1 MLLDRYVIKRDG
13 RKVPFDKEKIKKAL
27 DGAFQ
32 DVRQTDCFDDNIL
45 NTILRRIRNYSFKD
59 PISVEQIQD
68 IVEQVLMEK
77 GYYNVAKAYIRYRYL
92 HELERQ
98 KRTDYEVLGMI
109 EGIDDYWSKEN
120 SNKDVHS
127 VSVQRD
133 YLAGILS
140 TDIAKRYIF
149 SKEVVEAHEAG
160 IVHQHDMD
168 YMAQNAL
175 TNCELINLNDMLQNG
190 TVINKVHI
198 NKPHRLITATT
209 LTTQIM
215 ASVCAHTYGGQTIT
229 LTHLAPFVRDSYNIF
244 VKKYQEVGLSQDVV
258 EKLAKQDLNKEI
270 ADAVQTF
277 NYQISTLFTL
287 NGQAPFCSVAM
298 YINETDEYK
307 EELILLIL
315 EFLKQRKEG
324 MPNREGIMVTQ
335 AFPKLLYF
343 LDEDNYKPG
352 TKYWYVT
359 QKAIECSSCRLTPD
373 YISVKNMKKYKI
385 NGNGDGD
392 VFPCMGCRSF
402 LHPDPTGNGYDNI
415 ANTKDYDG
423 KPKYYGRF
431 NCGVS
436 SINLPD
442 IAFAC
447 NGDMNKF
454 WEIFNERMEI
464 LHKGLQTRIERISKV
479 KASAAPIL
487 WMDGAM
493 ARLDANETLDK
504 LVHNFYASISVGY
517 VGLYETV
524 KILTGKSHTT
534 PEGYKV
540 AVEIMNALNNK
551 ANQWKAEE
559 NVAYSVYSSPAESLC
574 YKFATKTRERYPEK
588 FQALFG
594 NKKYFE
600 NSYHIASSEPIDP
613 FEKIKFEGKFQPL
626 APGGNLSYIESVDL
640 SNNIEALYPI
650 IEAIYNDIMYCE
662 INIKTSYCHVCGM
675 TQTIDV
681 HKDNNGNTWW
691 ECKNCGNTDTSKMDV
706 AARTCGYVGTN
717 FWNDGK
723 TQEIASRYVHLD
735 DHNVEE

>member
-1 MLLDRYVIKRDG
+1 MNTVIKRDG
-13 RKVPFDKEKIKKAL
+13 RKVQFDKQKIKDAVN
-27 DGAFQ
+27 GAFQ
-32 DVRQTDCFDDNIL
+32 DVNGQECNDNGVLARVMGYINAYQEL
-45 NTILRRIRNYSFKD
+45 SDTIE
-59 PISVEQIQD
+59 VEKIQD
-68 IVEQVLMEK
+68 IVERSLMEER
-77 GYYNVAKAYIRYRYL
+77 YYNVAKAYIRYRYE
-92 HELERQ
+92 HELTRQ

-109 EGIDDYWSKEN
+109 EGVDDYWSKEN

-149 SKEVVEAHEAG
+149 PKEVVEAHEAG

-198 NKPHRLITATT
+198 NKPHRLITAMT

-244 VKKYQEVGLSQDVV
+244 VQKYKDAGLDATTI
-258 EKLAKQDLNKEI
+258 EKLAKQDLDKEI

-298 YINETDEYK
+298 YINETNDFK

-315 EFLKQRKEG
+315 EFLKQRKQG

-352 TKYWYVT
+352 TKYWDIT
-359 QKAIECSSCRLTPD
+359 KKAIECSSCRLTPD

-402 LHPDPTGNGYDNI
+402 LHPDPTGNGYNNI
-415 ANTKDYDG
+415 AKAKDYDG

-447 NGDMNKF
+447 DGDMNKF
-454 WEIFNERMEI
+454 WQIFDERMEI
-464 LHKGLQTRIERISKV
+464 LHKGLQTRINRISKV

-493 ARLDANETLDK
+493 ARLEADETLDK
-504 LVHNFYASISVGY
+504 LVHNLYASISIGY

-540 AVEIMNALNNK
+540 AIDIMNALNDK

-588 FQALFG
+588 FQELFG

-662 INIKTSYCHVCGM
+662 INIKTSYCHVCGL

-681 HKDNNGNTWW
+681 HKDENGNTWW
-691 ECKNCGNTDTSKMDV
+691 ECKNCGNTDTAKMDV

-723 TQEIASRYVHLD
+723 TQEIASRYIHLD
-735 DHNVEE
+735 DHDIEEQ

>member
-1 MLLDRYVIKRDG
+1 MNTVVKRDG
-13 RKVPFDKEKIKKAL
+13 RKVQFDRQKIQDAI

-32 DVRQTDCFDDNIL
+32 DVSGRKCNDNGVLACIMRYINAYQEL
-45 NTILRRIRNYSFKD
+45 SDTIE
-59 PISVEQIQD
+59 VEKIQD
-68 IVEQVLMEK
+68 IVERSLMEM
-77 GYYNVAKAYIRYRYL
+77 GYYNVAKAYIRYRYE
-92 HELERQ
+92 HELTRQ

-109 EGIDDYWSKEN
+109 EGVDNYWSKEN

-149 SKEVVEAHEAG
+149 PKEVVEAHEAG

-198 NKPHRLITATT
+198 NKPHRLITAMT

-244 VKKYQEVGLSQDVV
+244 VQKYKDAGLDATTI
-258 EKLAKQDLNKEI
+258 EKLAKQDLDKEI

-298 YINETDEYK
+298 YINETNDFK

-315 EFLKQRKEG
+315 EFLKQRKQG

-352 TKYWYVT
+352 TKYWDIT
-359 QKAIECSSCRLTPD
+359 KKAIECSSCRLTPD

-392 VFPCMGCRSF
+392 AFPCMGCRSF
-402 LHPDPTGNGYDNI
+402 LHPDPTENGYNNI
-415 ANTKDYDG
+415 AKAKDYNG

-447 NGDMNKF
+447 DGDMNKF
-454 WEIFNERMEI
+454 WQIFDERMEI
-464 LHKGLQTRIERISKV
+464 LHKGLQTRINRISKV

-493 ARLDANETLDK
+493 ARLEADETLDK
-504 LVHNFYASISVGY
+504 LVHNLYASISIGY

-540 AVEIMNALNNK
+540 AVDIMNALNDK

-588 FQALFG
+588 FQELFG

-662 INIKTSYCHVCGM
+662 INIKTSYCHVCGL

-681 HKDNNGNTWW
+681 HKDENGNTWW

-723 TQEIASRYVHLD
+723 TQEIASRYIHLD
-735 DHNVEE
+735 DHDIEEQ